1 MKGMLAHGTAW
12 KPRNLHFFQHS
23 LFIVVKSLRKSD
35 NDTISSLSLSSPV
48 PRRYMWTTKG
58 MYSTIINMSA
68 TWAGLTN
75 QHGHKMAFFSS
86 QMQGRKWAHGN
97 SGQDQV
103 DVVAPHVRVAENLQK
118 FDASLYLSR
127 SANKSL
133 KLKRS
138 DSILFLFNWMLPR
151 LKRLQCSCL
160 IWVIWA
166 NLWGKS
172 CH

>member
-1 MKGMLAHGTAW
+1 MLAHGTAW

-75 QHGHKMAFFSS
+75 QHGHKIAFFSS
-86 QMQGRKWAHGN
+86 QMQAGKGGKRAHGN
-97 SGQDQV
+97 SGQDEV

-118 FDASLYLSR
+118 FDASLYLSP
-127 SANKSL
+127 SELANKSL
-133 KLKRS
+133 KLKR
-138 DSILFLFNWMLPR
+138 
-151 LKRLQCSCL
+151 
-160 IWVIWA
+160 
-166 NLWGKS
+166 
-172 CH
+172 